1 MPPKLRSRSKRSK
14 ETKQKS
20 QQNNRRGRERTK
32 KKPNNKKAI
41 PHGPVIDFSQ
51 LRLETLLEIKKH
63 YNIQRNTNNPKELS
77 KLIFDKFHKQKVDE
91 KTVIQEFLR
100 ISKEY

>member
-14 ETKQKS
+14 ALKQKS
-20 QQNNRRGRERTK
+20 QQNNRRVKEHSK
-32 KKPNNKKAI
+32 KKYNNKKAI

-51 LRLETLLEIKKH
+51 LRFETLLEIKKH
-63 YNIQRNTNNPKELS
+63 YDIRRNTNNPKELS
-77 KLIFDKFHKQKVDE
+77 KLIFEKFHKQKVDE

-100 ISKEY
+100 ISKEF